1 MERAEKYYLDNPE
14 LKEERAM
21 LIGLNWNAIRNPGE
35 HHFF

>member
-21 LIGLNWNAIRNPGE
+21 LIETWRNME
-35 HHFF
+35 E